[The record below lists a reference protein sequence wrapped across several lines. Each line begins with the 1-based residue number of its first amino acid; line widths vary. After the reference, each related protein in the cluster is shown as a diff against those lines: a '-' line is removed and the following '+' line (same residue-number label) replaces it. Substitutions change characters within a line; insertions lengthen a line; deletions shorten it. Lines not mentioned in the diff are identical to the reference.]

1 MSHAILSMADNNFL
15 TQSLN
20 YQNRVTVHWILQTSA
35 LILITVAQTCIFL
48 NKNRLG
54 KSHYQSTH
62 SLFGLATYLLTL
74 LSTIGGISTK
84 YSRFTKEIMK
94 PLITKMMHSFTGLVN
109 YVLAII
115 TICLGIHQSWHES
128 YDSSTKPLIYIIL
141 VFTTLYVTIK
151 SFILFFS
158 RASNAMKRSNL

>member
-20 YQNRVTVHWILQTSA
+20 YQNRVTVHWILQLSA
-35 LILITVAQTCIFL
+35 LILITVAQTCIFI

-54 KSHYQSTH
+54 KSHYQTTH
-62 SLFGLATYLLTL
+62 SLFGLTTYLLTVV
-74 LSTIGGISTK
+74 STLGGVFTK
-84 YSRFTKEIMK
+84 YSFQIKHIMK
-94 PLITKMMHSFTGLVN
+94 PILTKTLHSFAGLLT
-109 YVLAII
+109 YVLAVI
-115 TICLGIHQSWHES
+115 TICLGINQSWNKS
-128 YDSSTKPLIYIIL
+128 YDSSVVSIICVSL
-141 VFTTLYVTIK
+141 FITTLYVSIK